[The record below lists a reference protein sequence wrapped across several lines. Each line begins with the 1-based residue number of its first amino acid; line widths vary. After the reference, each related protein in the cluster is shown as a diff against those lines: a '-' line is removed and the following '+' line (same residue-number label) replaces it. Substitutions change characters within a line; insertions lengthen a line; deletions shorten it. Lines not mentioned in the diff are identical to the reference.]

1 MSGPGENLHLVVFDT
16 QHSCEI
22 LNAGSF
28 IFPYSLNDNYDFFL
42 HASFKCWLVIEKTT
56 KKTEMNEK
64 INKSSY
70 KACDK
75 NNILCN
81 EKKL

>member
-1 MSGPGENLHLVVFDT
+1 MT
-16 QHSCEI
+16 I
-22 LNAGSF
+22 M
-28 IFPYSLNDNYDFFL
+28 IFFL
-42 HASFKCWLVIEKTT
+42 HASFKCLLVIEKTT

-75 NNILCN
+75 NDILCN
-81 EKKL
+81 EKKIINVLSDIKSCDNQGLCIMLVI